1 MSNTLS
7 KKFYIS
13 LTIFSLIGQ
22 IAWVIEN
29 MFFNV
34 FIYKMFRASAAQISV
49 MVMAS
54 AITAA
59 VTTLIIGALS
69 DKVGR
74 RKIFLCAGYVF
85 WGLSILSF
93 GLIRMEV
100 LTKFTGSVV
109 AAATLGCNLVI
120 IMDCVMTFF
129 GSSANDACFNAWLTD
144 MGDETNR
151 GKIEGI
157 NAMMPL
163 LAVLIVFGSFMSFDL
178 DTSRAW
184 TSIFFIIGGVVIIV
198 GGLGVFLVDDSKS
211 RELLQKSR
219 EENAHYFK
227 NIFYSFKPSV
237 IKQNYMLYVILF
249 AFAVF
254 NISIQIFMPYLIL
267 YYEQSLKMPNYVIV
281 MAPAIL
287 VAALVTLFYGRV
299 YDKFGFEKSVIP
311 AVLTLMA
318 GYVFLYFFTNIVPVF
333 IGSLLMLSGY
343 LSGMAVFGA
352 MVRDNTPMN
361 KTGMFQGVRIIG
373 QVLIPGVIGPAI
385 GAAVLKNAEKI
396 SNGDGTE
403 SFIPNNNIYLAAFIA
418 GLFIFLAIWGV
429 SWLKKKSSTN

>member
-29 MFFNV
+29 MYFNV
-34 FIYKMFRASAAQISV
+34 FIYKMFKASAAQISV
-49 MVMAS
+49 MVAAS
-54 AITAA
+54 AVTAA

-85 WGLSILSF
+85 WGVSILSF
-93 GLIRMEV
+93 GLIKMEV

-178 DTSRAW
+178 DSSKAW
-184 TSIFFIIGGVVIIV
+184 TSIFFIIGGVVIVV
-198 GGLGVFLVDDSKS
+198 GGLGVFLIDDSKS

-219 EENAHYFK
+219 EENSHYFK

-237 IKQNYMLYVILF
+237 IKENYMLYVILL

-267 YYEQSLKMPNYVIV
+267 YYEQSLKMSNYVIV

-287 VAALVTLFYGRV
+287 FAALVTLFYGRV

-311 AVLTLMA
+311 AVLMLMA

-343 LSGMAVFGA
+343 LSGLAVFGA

>member
-1 MSNTLS
+1 MSDKLP
-7 KKFYIS
+7 KKFYVS

-29 MFFNV
+29 MYFNV

-49 MVMAS
+49 MVAAS
-54 AITAA
+54 AVTAA

-74 RKIFLCAGYVF
+74 RKVFLCAGYAI
-85 WGLSILSF
+85 WGVSILTF
-93 GLIRMEV
+93 GLIKLDV

-109 AAATLGCNLVI
+109 TAATLGCNIVI

-163 LAVLIVFGSFMSFDL
+163 ISVLVVFGSFMSFDL
-178 DTSRAW
+178 NKPEAW
-184 TSIFFIIGGVVIIV
+184 TSIFFIIGGVVMIV
-198 GGLGVFLVDDSKS
+198 GGLGVFLIDDSKS
-211 RELLQKSR
+211 RELLQKSK
-219 EENAHYFK
+219 EENSHYFK

-237 IKQNYMLYVILF
+237 IHQNYMLYVILL

-267 YYEQSLKMPNYVIV
+267 YYEQSLKLANYVLI

-287 VAALVTLFYGRV
+287 AAALVTLFYGRV

-311 AVLTLMA
+311 AVATLLA
-318 GYVFLYFFTNIVPVF
+318 GYVFLYFFTNIVLVF
-333 IGSLLMLSGY
+333 IGSLLMLSGF

-352 MVRDNTPMN
+352 MVRDYTPQDR
-361 KTGMFQGVRIIG
+361 TGMFQGVRIIA

-396 SNGDGTE
+396 ANGDGTE
-403 SFIPNNNIYLAAFIA
+403 SFIPNHNIYLAAFIA

-429 SWLKKKSSTN
+429 SCLKKKSSTD

>member
-1 MSNTLS
+1 MDKLT
-7 KKFYIS
+7 KKFYSS
-13 LTIFSLIGQ
+13 LVIFSLIGQ

-29 MFFNV
+29 MYFNV

-54 AITAA
+54 AVTAA
-59 VTTLIIGALS
+59 VTTLLIGALS
-69 DKVGR
+69 DKLGR
-74 RKIFLCAGYVF
+74 RKIFLCAGYIF
-85 WGLSILSF
+85 WGLSILTF
-93 GLIRMEV
+93 GLIKMET
-100 LTKFTGSVV
+100 LSKFTGSIVS
-109 AAATLGCNLVI
+109 AATLGCNLVI

-144 MGDETNR
+144 MGDESNR
-151 GKIEGI
+151 GRIEGI

-178 DTSRAW
+178 NSSESW
-184 TSIFFIIGGVVIIV
+184 TCIFFIIGGVVIIV
-198 GGLGVFLVDDSKS
+198 GALGFFLVDDSKS
-211 RELLQKSR
+211 RELLSISK
-219 EENAHYFK
+219 EENSHYFK
-227 NIFYSFKPSV
+227 NIFYSFRPSV
-237 IKQNYMLYVILF
+237 IKENYMLYVILL

-267 YYEQSLKMPNYVIV
+267 YYEQSLKLSNYVLI

-287 VAALVTLFYGRV
+287 SAALITLFYGRI

-311 AVLTLMA
+311 VIITLLA
-318 GYVFLYFFTNIVPVF
+318 GYALLYFFTAIPLVF
-333 IGSLLMLSGY
+333 VGSLLMLTGF

-352 MVRDNTPMN
+352 MVRDNTPQN
-361 KTGMFQGVRIIG
+361 KTGMFQGVRIIA

-396 SNGDGTE
+396 ANGDGTE
-403 SFIPNNNIYLAAFIA
+403 SFIPNHNIYLAAFIA
-418 GLFIFLAIWGV
+418 GLFIFLAVWGV
-429 SWLKKKSSTN
+429 SCLKKKNSTD

>member
-163 LAVLIVFGSFMSFDL
+163 LAVLIVFGCFMSFDL
-178 DTSRAW
+178 DTSKAW